1 MVFLNLGNAQIRHVI
16 PLLGITMAMALAAC
30 TSGTS
35 GDAEIETA
43 DATALVQDVLLTK
56 GEVHLTVQAA
66 EQAYSE
72 AADATAVAA
81 MVSITGADSLCMF
94 WYIEG
99 TADDRRQIIGD
110 ANARQFSPWGA
121 SIVTGSPEDD
131 TVMALRSSPEG
142 DAVMDAISCGP
153 HR

>member
-1 MVFLNLGNAQIRHVI
+1 MALSSLGVLKIRLAV
-16 PLLGITMAMALAAC
+16 PLLGVTAALALTSCA
-30 TSGTS
+30 SGTPD
-35 GDAEIETA
+35 DAEIETA
-43 DATALVQDVLLTK
+43 DATALVEDVLLTN
-56 GEVHLTVQAA
+56 GDVHLTVQAA

-81 MVSITGADSLCMF
+81 MVSITGADSVCMF

-99 TADDRRQIIGD
+99 RPADGGQIIAD
-110 ANARQFSPWGA
+110 AHARQFSPWGA

-131 TVMALRSSPEG
+131 TVTALKSSPVG

-153 HR
+153 YR